1 MIRWRVGRYR
11 QRSVSVQEH
20 NASERE
26 LYEGPP
32 PYGDGSHAAVVFTWT
47 LDIGRW
53 TLDILPGAA
62 IDFPSASGPLSEI
75 VRLVSRRV
83 LPLAVRC

>member
-20 NASERE
+20 NATERE

-32 PYGDGSHAAVVFTWT
+32 PYGDHSHAAVGGGNLSHGSGTYGHSSTDNRPEYYV
-47 LDIGRW
+47 L
-53 TLDILPGAA
+53 AA
-62 IDFPSASGPLSEI
+62 IQRIA
-75 VRLVSRRV
+75 
-83 LPLAVRC
+83 